1 MAPWR
6 HGRIY
11 LGGRWHEPSAGPLKL
26 PAGDN
31 SAYPARWAAALAHEQ
46 VRCRKTKRGYQNIP
60 SRYPRNDRFA
70 PQAAVPKKSVFDP
83 NHGSNGRC
91 PFVGGKA
98 DSAAAC
104 TGFILGESLFA
115 QMKTRTVM
123 QQPFA

>member
-1 MAPWR
+1 M
-6 HGRIY
+6 
-11 LGGRWHEPSAGPLKL
+11 
-26 PAGDN
+26 
-31 SAYPARWAAALAHEQ
+31 PARPIKLSSEGVMADVHLG
-46 VRCRKTKRGYQNIP
+46 VT
-60 SRYPRNDRFA
+60 
-70 PQAAVPKKSVFDP
+70 VPKKSVFDP

-91 PFVGGKA
+91 PFIGGRA